1 LEEIVMKLNVGI
13 VGNSK
18 HWEAFLRQEG
28 VPFASVTG
36 TAMPDDYSAIVSGD
50 DVHDHDLTVLRD
62 YLFKGGAVLCSGK
75 VYAEI
80 RQTTYDR
87 EFIKYVFS
95 DASSPFANA
104 GLVDVQS
111 RTRIAWNANQLR
123 TDRNSFSAHKGLFG
137 NGHVVALP
145 FDAAKLMRDARVSTK
160 SFYSPERRLPFE
172 RVSTVSKGGVRKI
185 VARALELLHHHRG
198 IPYVHLW
205 YYPSDART
213 IFAFRVD
220 TDHAGPGEID
230 DLYRVVS
237 SFEIPASWFVD
248 VKSQQ
253 LYLSMFSSM
262 EHQEIGAHCFEHRV
276 FPDASANESNIRQAL
291 TVLKGADIKPEG
303 FAAPFGEWNDG
314 LGEAIRRCGF
324 SYSSEFAYDYD
335 NLPSYP
341 GIGKDPSP
349 VLQIPIHPVGIGS
362 LRRQGYSEEQM
373 KRYFDFVTG
382 LRLSTREPLVF
393 YHHPKDGHHDVLKHL
408 FETAKQPRIALT
420 FFGEYANW
428 WKRRLQVNPRIEMS
442 GSTIR
447 VSANK
452 SPQSVWLRI
461 SKPNGTEA
469 FSPIREE
476 LILDKLSW
484 EPRPLPYALPPDFT
498 RIRKFNYRIPLTRGV
513 DFVTRSVRGELNVDV
528 KNLRAK
534 LP

>member
-1 LEEIVMKLNVGI
+1 LEEIVMNLNVGI
-13 VGNSK
+13 VGNSV
-18 HWEAFLRQEG
+18 HWEALLEQEG
-28 VPFASVTG
+28 IPYTPVTG
-36 TAMPDDYSAIVSGD
+36 AAVPDHYSVIVSGD
-50 DVHDHDLTVLRD
+50 DLHDHDLTVLRD

-80 RQTTYDR
+80 RQTTYNL
-87 EFIKYVFS
+87 EFIKYMFS

-111 RTRIAWNANQLR
+111 RSRIAWNANQLR
-123 TDRNSFSAHKGLFG
+123 TDRNSFSAHKGVFG
-137 NGHVVALP
+137 NGHVIALP
-145 FDAAKLMRDARVSTK
+145 FDAAELIRDRRLSTK

-172 RVSTVSKGGVRKI
+172 RVSTVSRGGIRKI

-205 YYPSDART
+205 YYPFDAWT

-220 TDHAGPGEID
+220 TDYARPGEID
-230 DLYRVVS
+230 ELYRLVS
-237 SFEIPASWFVD
+237 SYEIPASWFVD

-276 FPDASANESNIRQAL
+276 FPDAAANESNIRQAL

-303 FAAPFGEWNDG
+303 FVAPFGNWNDG
-314 LGEAIRRCGF
+314 LAEAIKRCGF

-341 GIGKDPSP
+341 RIRNESSS
-349 VLQIPIHPVGIGS
+349 VLQVPIHPIGIGS
-362 LRRQGYSEEQM
+362 LRRQGYSAEQM
-373 KRYFDFVTG
+373 MRYFDFVTG
-382 LRLSTREPLVF
+382 LKLSIRDSLVF
-393 YHHPKDGHHDVLKHL
+393 YHHPKDGYHDVLRHL
-408 FETAKQPRIALT
+408 FETVKQPRIAFT
-420 FFGEYANW
+420 FFGEYASW
-428 WKRRLQVNPRIEMS
+428 WKRRLQVKPGIEID
-442 GSTIR
+442 GSTVRI
-447 VSANK
+447 SANK
-452 SPQSVWLRI
+452 SPESIWLRI
-461 SKPNGTEA
+461 SRPNGTEA
-469 FSPIREE
+469 FSPIRNE
-476 LILDKLSW
+476 LDLEKLSW

-498 RIRKFNYRIPLTRGV
+498 RVRKFNYRIPLTRGV
-513 DFVTRSVRGELNVDV
+513 DFVTRSVKGEVSVDV